1 MGIAYLRAH
10 ITKLDD
16 FKQTFRTEGV
26 GVSAAL
32 VSVVIPAFNCETL
45 IAEAIGSVLAQD
57 YKNIEIIVVDD
68 GSTDGTIEVVKG
80 FGSQVQLFQ
89 QMNQG
94 AAVARNL
101 GISKASGRYI
111 AFLDADDYWWAGK
124 ISAQLKAMEQ
134 TGLRMAYSRFIW
146 WKSDSLGTFS
156 APTEEF
162 ARVNNTGLSSAPLVT
177 GWTYA
182 DLLLDCIVWTSTVV
196 VEKAVLM
203 EAGLF
208 DPHFRKGQDYELW
221 LRLSRLTEMVGLE
234 QPTALYRIHP
244 GSITFRVADRCYEYE
259 ILTAALEKWGEA
271 DPVGRKP
278 PGGEVRSRAK
288 RMLFNH
294 GLAHLRYGR
303 PEIAAD
309 AFAKLIRQ
317 RHLSVKVIVFFLLSH
332 MRRITGRVAR

>member
-1 MGIAYLRAH
+1 M
-10 ITKLDD
+10 
-16 FKQTFRTEGV
+16 
-26 GVSAAL
+26 SAAL
-32 VSVVIPAFNCETL
+32 VSVVVPAFNCETL

-68 GSTDGTIEVVKG
+68 GSTDGTIEIVKG
-80 FGSQVQLFQ
+80 FGAPVQLYQ
-89 QMNQG
+89 QANQG

-101 GISKASGRYI
+101 GITQARGHYI
-111 AFLDADDYWWAGK
+111 AFLDADDYWWSGK
-124 ISAQLKAMEQ
+124 ISAQVQAMEQ

-146 WKSDSLGTFS
+146 WKPDTQGRFSD
-156 APTEEF
+156 PKEEF
-162 ARVNNTGLSSAPLVT
+162 ARAGNAGLSSAPVVT

-196 VEKAVLM
+196 VEKVVLL

-221 LRLSRLTEMVGLE
+221 LRLARLTEMVGLE

-244 GSITFRVADRCYEYE
+244 GSITFRVADRCYEHE

-278 PGGEVRSRAK
+278 PEGEVRSRVR

-309 AFAKLIRQ
+309 AFAQLIRL
-317 RHLSVKVIVFFLLSH
+317 RHVSAKVIVFFLLSQI
-332 MRRITGRVAR
+332 RRLTGRTVK

>member
-1 MGIAYLRAH
+1 M
-10 ITKLDD
+10 
-16 FKQTFRTEGV
+16 
-26 GVSAAL
+26 SAAL

-57 YKNIEIIVVDD
+57 YKSIEIIVIDD
-68 GSTDGTIEVVKG
+68 GSTDGTIQVVKG
-80 FGSQVQLFQ
+80 FGAQVQLYQ
-89 QMNQG
+89 QVNQG

-101 GISKASGRYI
+101 GITRAHGRYI
-111 AFLDADDYWWAGK
+111 AFLDADDYWWTGK

-146 WKSDSLGTFS
+146 WKPDPLGKFS
-156 APTEEF
+156 EPKEEF
-162 ARVNNTGLSSAPLVT
+162 ERAGNTGLSSAPLVT

-182 DLLLDCIVWTSTVV
+182 DLLLDCIVWTSTVI
-196 VEKAVLM
+196 VEKDVLM
-203 EAGLF
+203 EAGMF

-259 ILTAALEKWGEA
+259 ILSAALKKWGEA

-278 PGGEVRSRAK
+278 PEGEVRSRVK
-288 RMLFNH
+288 RILFNH
-294 GLAHLRYGR
+294 GLAHLRYGQ

-309 AFAKLIRQ
+309 TFGKLIRE
-317 RHLSVKVIVFFLLSH
+317 RHFSVKVLLFFLLSQV
-332 MRRITGRVAR
+332 RRVIRRAAR

>member
-1 MGIAYLRAH
+1 
-10 ITKLDD
+10 
-16 FKQTFRTEGV
+16 
-26 GVSAAL
+26 VSVAL

-57 YKNIEIIVVDD
+57 YKSIEIIVIDD

-80 FGSQVQLFQ
+80 FGSQVHLYQQL
-89 QMNQG
+89 NQG

-101 GISKASGRYI
+101 GITRALGRYI
-111 AFLDADDYWWAGK
+111 AFLDADDYWWIGK

-146 WKSDSLGTFS
+146 WKPDPLGNFSDPKG
-156 APTEEF
+156 EF
-162 ARVNNTGLSSAPLVT
+162 ARVGNAGLSSAPLVT

-182 DLLLDCIVWTSTVV
+182 DLLLDCIVWTSTVI
-196 VEKAVLM
+196 VEKEVLL

-244 GSITFRVADRCYEYE
+244 SSITFRVADRCYEFE
-259 ILTAALEKWGEA
+259 ILSAAIQRWGEA

-278 PGGEVRSRAK
+278 PEGEVQSRVK
-288 RMLFNH
+288 RILFNH
-294 GLAHLRYGR
+294 GLAHLRYGQ
-303 PEIAAD
+303 PKIAAD
-309 AFAKLIRQ
+309 TFAKLIRLRQ
-317 RHLSVKVIVFFLLSH
+317 LSPKIVLFFFLARA
-332 MRRITGRVAR
+332 RRILKFITG